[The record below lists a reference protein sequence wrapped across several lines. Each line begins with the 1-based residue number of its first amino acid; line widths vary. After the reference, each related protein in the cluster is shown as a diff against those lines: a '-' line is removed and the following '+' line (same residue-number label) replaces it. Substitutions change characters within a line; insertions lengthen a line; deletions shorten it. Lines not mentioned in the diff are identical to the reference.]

1 MTLQYLLLGSW
12 KLCYLTFNYCFPE
25 VYKLVLGQILMS
37 VSPEFVPFL
46 GDWLAFKIA
55 FFSKRGEGGQQWAML
70 ENVGILTKTENRK
83 RYENRQMEA
92 IINVN

>member
-1 MTLQYLLLGSW
+1 MTLQYHGSW
-12 KLCYLTFNYCFPE
+12 KLCYLAFNYCFPE

-37 VSPEFVPFL
+37 VRPEFVPFL

-55 FFSKRGEGGQQWAML
+55 CFSKRGEGGQQWAML

-83 RYENRQMEA
+83 RKGRA
-92 IINVN
+92 AVNA